1 MDCMDTYQGVT
12 DDVLQQIRRL
22 ELDTD
27 KNSDKHKNVKAAQD
41 IIDRIYCR
49 DLYTLIGEKRVKWDT
64 ETIKSGSC
72 GKEITKKLIEADCKS
87 SSFEIEEAVFHYGNK
102 NEDPMSDVNFYHKK
116 KDEKDMNRSKLYELV
131 KGNVM
136 KKDPEISDMLPEK
149 FQQIYIR
156 LYWKGSKSDDI
167 KKQEIKDAFSRITD
181 VQVQVKEEDEEKEIT
196 VKFADTKSYKD

>member
-64 ETIKSGSC
+64 ETIKVLVNLPNV
-72 GKEITKKLIEADCKS
+72 IFLQL
-87 SSFEIEEAVFHYGNK
+87 K
-102 NEDPMSDVNFYHKK
+102 NELIIISP
-116 KDEKDMNRSKLYELV
+116 LV
-131 KGNVM
+131 RYL
-136 KKDPEISDMLPEK
+136 ISL
-149 FQQIYIR
+149 
-156 LYWKGSKSDDI
+156 
-167 KKQEIKDAFSRITD
+167 
-181 VQVQVKEEDEEKEIT
+181 
-196 VKFADTKSYKD
+196 